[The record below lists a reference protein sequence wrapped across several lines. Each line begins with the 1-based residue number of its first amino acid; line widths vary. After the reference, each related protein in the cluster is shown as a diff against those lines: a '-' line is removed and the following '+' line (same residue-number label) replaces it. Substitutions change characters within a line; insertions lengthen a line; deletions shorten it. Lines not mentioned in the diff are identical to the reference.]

1 MEKLEMNMR
10 GLVACAMA
18 ATLALGGCQQSEE
31 LGGGNESH
39 LVTIMGGQSGYEP
52 AATRSVIGGEL
63 ENGALVMQWAVEDK
77 IGVFSTSAQNSL
89 FTSTNTRPANY
100 TGFVGTKVGTETLEY
115 AYYPYAEGVTDRTRI
130 PVNIPSMQSY
140 TDVNSVAQY
149 DLKASDQLKEQTDG
163 TYECQMK
170 QMACLVRFEI
180 NLHNLAGEIQKQD
193 ENKADAS
200 SEKLQSVSIHSN
212 VNLTGSYTYD
222 LTQLSNGLAPVQGSG
237 DLTLNFTATP
247 SLSGT
252 VVAYAVVAPGK
263 QNGQKLTIDIET
275 DKHKLQLT
283 PTVLCDFEAGSFYV
297 IPLNATVFTNN
308 KVTVETSYPE
318 VTEETANCYMVTQT
332 GEHSF
337 VATQIGN
344 GDKGIVKDKGFHVT
358 SSRILPSSAKLLWQ
372 DTQNFVSDIRLA
384 DGRVY
389 YKANSNVG
397 NAVIAVYS
405 GENGTGD
412 ILWSWHIWG
421 VGNELPADVEITNKA
436 NAKFQ
441 MMDRVLGASSDIST
455 RAMLYQ
461 WGRKDPIP
469 NASAYYVDGESVDI
483 STSFPVTDGTGAT
496 IQTGVRHP
504 ASIIKP
510 TSLPGD
516 WLATANLYLWGDVNE
531 KDQYIWYSSDKYAN
545 AGAGAGWTNQKTIYD
560 PSPVGYRVANKFTF
574 TGFAVNSTGE
584 TPQGNTTS
592 KLEYINYVK
601 YENDGWYFKKNS
613 TDTEG
618 VYFPMTGSR
627 GAGSGSLWVGSG
639 KSAYYTVGYTA
650 SYWTSAI
657 DKNAGQ
663 SSTLAMGPHGTKNTP
678 AGNNSFNSLNTVY
691 CSHRANAYAVRC
703 VRENQ

>member
-1 MEKLEMNMR
+1 MNMR
-10 GLVACAMA
+10 GLMACAMA

-31 LGGGNESH
+31 LGGGNGSH

-63 ENGALVMQWAVEDK
+63 ENGALVMQWAVGDK
-77 IGVFSTSAQNSL
+77 IGVFSTSAQNTL
-89 FTSTNTRPANY
+89 FASTNTRPANY
-100 TGFVGTKVGTETLEY
+100 TGFVGTKVETETLEY

-180 NLHNLAGEIQKQD
+180 NLHNVADEIQKQD

>member
-1 MEKLEMNMR
+1 M
-10 GLVACAMA
+10 
-18 ATLALGGCQQSEE
+18 
-31 LGGGNESH
+31 
-39 LVTIMGGQSGYEP
+39 
-52 AATRSVIGGEL
+52 
-63 ENGALVMQWAVEDK
+63 
-77 IGVFSTSAQNSL
+77 
-89 FTSTNTRPANY
+89 
-100 TGFVGTKVGTETLEY
+100 
-115 AYYPYAEGVTDRTRI
+115 
-130 PVNIPSMQSY
+130 
-140 TDVNSVAQY
+140 
-149 DLKASDQLKEQTDG
+149 KASDQLTEQTDG

-193 ENKADAS
+193 ENNADAS
-200 SEKLQSVSIHSN
+200 SEKLQSVSIHSD

-222 LTQLSNGLAPVQGSG
+222 LTHLSNGLVPVQGSG

-344 GDKGIVKDKGFHVT
+344 GDKGIVKNAQFHVT
-358 SSRILPSSAKLLWQ
+358 STRILPSSAKLLWQ
-372 DTQNFVSDIRLA
+372 DTQNFVSDIRLT

-421 VGNELPADVEITNKA
+421 VGDKVPADVEITNKA

-441 MMDRVLGASSDIST
+441 MMDRVLGSLSAVST
-455 RAMLYQ
+455 SAMLYQ

-469 NASAYYVDGESVDI
+469 NASAYYVDGKSVDI
-483 STSFPVTDGTGAT
+483 STSFPVTDGTGST
-496 IQTGVRHP
+496 ILTGVRNP

-510 TSLPGD
+510 ESLPGD
-516 WLATANLYLWGDVNE
+516 WLTTANNYLWGDVNE
-531 KDQYIWYSSDKYAN
+531 KDQYTWSGNQYAN
-545 AGAGAGWTNQKTIYD
+545 AGAGAGWTSQKTIYD

-574 TGFAVNSTGE
+574 TGFAVNNTGE

-592 KLEYINYVK
+592 KLGYINYVK

-627 GAGSGSLWVGSG
+627 GAGSGSLWTGSG
-639 KSAYYTVGYTA
+639 KSAYNTVGYTA

-657 DKNAGQ
+657 NKNAGQ
-663 SSTLAMGPHGTKNTP
+663 SSTLAMGPHGTENTSSS
-678 AGNNSFNSLNTVY
+678 NNSYNSLNTVDF
-691 CSHRANAYAVRC
+691 SHRANAYAVRC

>member
-1 MEKLEMNMR
+1 MNMR
-10 GLVACAMA
+10 GLMACAMA

-31 LGGGNESH
+31 LGGGNGSH

-149 DLKASDQLKEQTDG
+149 DLKASDQLTEQTDG

-193 ENKADAS
+193 ENNADAS
-200 SEKLQSVSIHSN
+200 SEKLQSVSIHSD

-222 LTQLSNGLAPVQGSG
+222 LTHLSNGLVPVQGSG

-252 VVAYAVVAPGK
+252 VVAYAVVVPGK

-275 DKHKLQLT
+275 NKHKLQLT
-283 PTVLCDFEAGSFYV
+283 PTVQCDFEAGSFYV

-344 GDKGIVKDKGFHVT
+344 GDKGIVKNAQFHVT
-358 SSRILPSSAKLLWQ
+358 STRILPSSAKLLWQ
-372 DTQNFVSDIRLA
+372 DTQNFVSDIRLT

-421 VGNELPADVEITNKA
+421 VGDEAPADVEITNKA

-441 MMDRVLGASSDIST
+441 MMDRVLGSLSAVST
-455 RAMLYQ
+455 SAMLYQ

-469 NASAYYVDGESVDI
+469 NASAYYVDGGSVDI
-483 STSFPVTDGTGAT
+483 STSFPVTDGTGST
-496 IQTGVRHP
+496 ILTGVRNP
-504 ASIIKP
+504 ASIIKQV
-510 TSLPGD
+510 SNSGD
-516 WLATANLYLWGDVNE
+516 WLATANNYLWGDVNE
-531 KDQYIWYSSDKYAN
+531 NDQYTWYTNGKYAN
-545 AGAGAGWTNQKTIYD
+545 AGAGAGWTDQKTIYD

-574 TGFAVNSTGE
+574 TGFAVNNTGE

-592 KLEYINYVK
+592 KLGYINYVK
-601 YENDGWYFKKNS
+601 YENDGWYFKKND

-627 GAGSGSLWVGSG
+627 GAGSGSLMTGSG
-639 KSAYYTVGYTA
+639 KSAYNTVGYTA
-650 SYWTSAI
+650 SYWASSI
-657 DKNAGQ
+657 NKNAGQ
-663 SSTLAMGPHGTKNTP
+663 SSTLEMGPHGTENTSS
-678 AGNNSFNSLNTVY
+678 NYNSYNRLNTVY
-691 CSHRANAYAVRC
+691 LSHRANAYAVRC
-703 VRENQ
+703 VREN

>member
-1 MEKLEMNMR
+1 M
-10 GLVACAMA
+10 
-18 ATLALGGCQQSEE
+18 
-31 LGGGNESH
+31 
-39 LVTIMGGQSGYEP
+39 
-52 AATRSVIGGEL
+52 IGGEL

-100 TGFVGTKVGTETLEY
+100 TSFVGTKVETETLEY

-149 DLKASDQLKEQTDG
+149 DLKASDHLTEQTDG

-193 ENKADAS
+193 ENNADAS
-200 SEKLQSVSIHSN
+200 SEKLQSVSIHSD

-222 LTQLSNGLAPVQGSG
+222 LTHLSNGLVPVQGSG

-275 DKHKLQLT
+275 DKHKLQLI

-344 GDKGIVKDKGFHVT
+344 GDKGIVKNAQFHVT
-358 SSRILPSSAKLLWQ
+358 STRIQPSSAKLLWQ
-372 DTQNFVSDIRLA
+372 DTQNFVSDIRLT

-421 VGNELPADVEITNKA
+421 VGNELPADVEITNMA

-441 MMDRVLGASSDIST
+441 MMDRVLGSLSAVST
-455 RAMLYQ
+455 SAMLYQ

-469 NASAYYVDGESVDI
+469 NASAYYVDGKSVDI
-483 STSFPVTDGTGAT
+483 STSFPVTDGTGST
-496 IQTGVRHP
+496 ILTGVRNP
-504 ASIIKP
+504 ASIIKQV
-510 TSLPGD
+510 SNPGD
-516 WLATANLYLWGDVNE
+516 WLTTANNYLWGDVNE
-531 KDQYIWYSSDKYAN
+531 KDLYTWFSSGKYAN
-545 AGAGAGWTNQKTIYD
+545 AGAGAGWTDQKTIYD

-574 TGFAVNSTGE
+574 TGFAVNNTGE

-592 KLEYINYVK
+592 KLGYINYVK

-627 GAGSGSLWVGSG
+627 GAGSGSLMTGDG
-639 KSAYYTVGYTA
+639 GSAYNTVGYTA
-650 SYWTSAI
+650 FYWASSI

-663 SSTLAMGPHGTKNTP
+663 SSTLKMGPHGTENTSSS
-678 AGNNSFNSLNTVY
+678 NSYNSLNTVD
-691 CSHRANAYAVRC
+691 CSHRAQAYAVRC
-703 VRENQ
+703 VREN

>member
-1 MEKLEMNMR
+1 MNMR
-10 GLVACAMA
+10 GLMACAMA

-31 LGGGNESH
+31 LGGGNGSH

-100 TGFVGTKVGTETLEY
+100 TGFKGTKVATETLEY

-193 ENKADAS
+193 ENNADAS
-200 SEKLQSVSIHSN
+200 SEKLQSVSIHSD

-222 LTQLSNGLAPVQGSG
+222 LTHLSNGLAPVQGSG

-344 GDKGIVKDKGFHVT
+344 GDKGIVKNAQFHVAST
-358 SSRILPSSAKLLWQ
+358 RILPSSAKLLWQ
-372 DTQNFVSDIRLA
+372 DTQNFVSDIRLT

-421 VGNELPADVEITNKA
+421 VGDKAPADVEITNKA

-441 MMDRVLGASSDIST
+441 MMDRVLGSLSAVST
-455 RAMLYQ
+455 SAMLYQ

-483 STSFPVTDGTGAT
+483 FTSFPVTDGTGST
-496 IQTGVRHP
+496 ILTGVRNP
-504 ASIIKP
+504 ASIIQQV
-510 TSLPGD
+510 SNSGD
-516 WLATANLYLWGDVNE
+516 WLTTANNYLWGDVN
-531 KDQYIWYSSDKYAN
+531 KNDQYTWYTNGKYAN
-545 AGAGAGWTNQKTIYD
+545 AGAGAGWTDQKTIYD

-574 TGFAVNSTGE
+574 TGFAVNNTGE

-592 KLEYINYVK
+592 KLGYINYVK
-601 YENDGWYFKKNS
+601 YENDGWYFKKND

-627 GAGSGSLWVGSG
+627 GAGSGSLMTGSG
-639 KSAYYTVGYTA
+639 KSAYNTVGYTA
-650 SYWTSAI
+650 SYWASSI
-657 DKNAGQ
+657 NKNAGQ
-663 SSTLAMGPHGTKNTP
+663 SSTLEMGPHGTENTSS
-678 AGNNSFNSLNTVY
+678 NYNSYNRLNTVY
-691 CSHRANAYAVRC
+691 LSHRANAYAVRC
-703 VRENQ
+703 VREN

>member
-1 MEKLEMNMR
+1 MNMR

-31 LGGGNESH
+31 LGGGNGSH

-63 ENGALVMQWAVEDK
+63 ENGALVMQWAVGDK
-77 IGVFSTSAQNSL
+77 IGVFSTSAQNTL

-100 TGFVGTKVGTETLEY
+100 TGFLGTKVETETLEY

-130 PVNIPSMQSY
+130 PVNIPSLQSY
-140 TDVNSVAQY
+140 TDENSVAQY
-149 DLKASDQLKEQTDG
+149 DLKASDQLTELGNG

-180 NLHNLAGEIQKQD
+180 NLHNVAGEIQKQD

-222 LTQLSNGLAPVQGSG
+222 LTHLSNGLAPVQGSG

>member
-1 MEKLEMNMR
+1 MNMR
-10 GLVACAMA
+10 GLMACAMA

-31 LGGGNESH
+31 LGGGNGSH

-100 TGFVGTKVGTETLEY
+100 TGFKGTKVETETLEY

-149 DLKASDQLKEQTDG
+149 DLKASDKLTKQTDG

-193 ENKADAS
+193 ENNADAS
-200 SEKLQSVSIHSN
+200 SEKLQSVSIRSD

-222 LTQLSNGLAPVQGSG
+222 LTHLSNGLAPVQGSG

-283 PTVLCDFEAGSFYV
+283 PTVQCDFEAGSFYV

-318 VTEETANCYMVTQT
+318 VAEETANCYMVTQA

-344 GDKGIVKDKGFHVT
+344 GDKGIVKNAHFHVT
-358 SSRILPSSAKLLWQ
+358 STRILPSSAKLLWQ
-372 DTQNFVSDIRLA
+372 DTQNFVSDIRLT

-421 VGNELPADVEITNKA
+421 VGDKAPADVEITNKA

-441 MMDRVLGASSDIST
+441 MMDRVLGSLSAVST
-455 RAMLYQ
+455 SAMLYQ

-469 NASAYYVDGESVDI
+469 NASAYYVDGKSVDI
-483 STSFPVTDGTGAT
+483 STSFPVTDGTGST
-496 IQTGVRHP
+496 ILTGVHNP

-510 TSLPGD
+510 VSLPGD
-516 WLATANLYLWGDVNE
+516 WLTTANNYLWGDVNE
-531 KDQYIWYSSDKYAN
+531 KDQYTWYSNGKYAN
-545 AGAGAGWTNQKTIYD
+545 AGAGAGWTDQKTIYD

-592 KLEYINYVK
+592 KLGYINYVK
-601 YENDGWYFKKNS
+601 YENDGWYFKKND

-627 GAGSGSLWVGSG
+627 GAGSGSLMTGSG
-639 KSAYYTVGYTA
+639 KSAYNTVGYTA
-650 SYWTSAI
+650 SYWASSI
-657 DKNAGQ
+657 DKNEGL
-663 SSTLAMGPHGTKNTP
+663 SSTLEMGPHGTENTSS
-678 AGNNSFNSLNTVY
+678 NYNSYNRLNTVD
-691 CSHRANAYAVRC
+691 CSHRAQAYAVRC
-703 VRENQ
+703 VREN

>member
-1 MEKLEMNMR
+1 
-10 GLVACAMA
+10 
-18 ATLALGGCQQSEE
+18 
-31 LGGGNESH
+31 
-39 LVTIMGGQSGYEP
+39 MGGQSGYEP

-89 FTSTNTRPANY
+89 FTSTNTSPANY
-100 TGFVGTKVGTETLEY
+100 TGFVGTKVETETLKY

-149 DLKASDQLKEQTDG
+149 DLKASDQLTEQTNG

-180 NLHNLAGEIQKQD
+180 NLHNVAGEIQKQD

-200 SEKLQSVSIHSN
+200 GEKLQSVSIHSD

-222 LTQLSNGLAPVQGSG
+222 LTHLSNGLVPVQGSG
-237 DLTLNFTATP
+237 DLALNFTATP

-283 PTVLCDFEAGSFYV
+283 PTVLCDFVAGSFYV

-308 KVTVETSYPE
+308 KVTVEANYPE

-344 GDKGIVKDKGFHVT
+344 GDKGIVKNAQFHVAST
-358 SSRILPSSAKLLWQ
+358 RILPSSAKLLWQ

-421 VGNELPADVEITNKA
+421 VGDKLPADVEITNKA

-441 MMDRVLGASSDIST
+441 MMDRVLGSLSAVST
-455 RAMLYQ
+455 SAMLYQ

-469 NASAYYVDGESVDI
+469 NASAYYVDGKSVDI
-483 STSFPVTDGTGAT
+483 STSFPVTDGTGST
-496 IQTGVRHP
+496 ILTGVRNP
-504 ASIIKP
+504 ASIIKQV
-510 TSLPGD
+510 SKPGD
-516 WLATANLYLWGDVNE
+516 WLATANNYLWGDVN
-531 KDQYIWYSSDKYAN
+531 KNDQYTWYSDDKYAN
-545 AGAGAGWTNQKTIYD
+545 AGAGAGWTDQKTIYD

-574 TGFAVNSTGE
+574 TGFAVNNTGE

-592 KLEYINYVK
+592 KLDYINYVK

-627 GAGSGSLWVGSG
+627 GAGSGSLMTGSG
-639 KSAYYTVGYTA
+639 KSAYNTVGYTA
-650 SYWTSAI
+650 SYWASSI
-657 DKNAGQ
+657 NKNAGL
-663 SSTLAMGPHGTKNTP
+663 SSTLEMGPHGTENTSS
-678 AGNNSFNSLNTVY
+678 NYNSYNSLNTVDS
-691 CSHRANAYAVRC
+691 SHRADAYAVRC
-703 VRENQ
+703 VRENP

>member
-1 MEKLEMNMR
+1 MNMR

-31 LGGGNESH
+31 LGGGNGSH

-100 TGFVGTKVGTETLEY
+100 TGFVGTKVETETLEY

-130 PVNIPSMQSY
+130 PVNIPSLQSY

-149 DLKASDQLKEQTDG
+149 DLKASDQLKKQTDG

-180 NLHNLAGEIQKQD
+180 NLHNVAGEIQKQD

-200 SEKLQSVSIHSN
+200 GEKLQSVSIHSD

-222 LTQLSNGLAPVQGSG
+222 LTHLSNGLAPVQGSG

-275 DKHKLQLT
+275 NKHKLQLT

-344 GDKGIVKDKGFHVT
+344 GDKGIVKNAQFHVT
-358 SSRILPSSAKLLWQ
+358 STRILPSSAKLLWQ

-421 VGNELPADVEITNKA
+421 VGNELPADVEITNRA

-441 MMDRVLGASSDIST
+441 MMDRVLGSLSAVST
-455 RAMLYQ
+455 SAMLYQ

-469 NASAYYVDGESVDI
+469 NASAYYVDGKSVDI
-483 STSFPVTDGTGAT
+483 STSFPVTEGTGST
-496 IQTGVRHP
+496 ILTGVRNP
-504 ASIIKP
+504 ASIIQQVSK
-510 TSLPGD
+510 PGD
-516 WLATANLYLWGDVNE
+516 WLTTANNYLWGDVN
-531 KDQYIWYSSDKYAN
+531 KNDQYTWYSNGKYAN
-545 AGAGAGWTNQKTIYD
+545 AGAGVGWTDQKTIYD

-574 TGFAVNSTGE
+574 TGFAVNNTGE

-601 YENDGWYFKKNS
+601 YENNGWYFKKNS

-627 GAGSGSLWVGSG
+627 GAGSGSLMTGSG
-639 KSAYYTVGYTA
+639 KSAY
-650 SYWTSAI
+650 
-657 DKNAGQ
+657 
-663 SSTLAMGPHGTKNTP
+663 TP
-678 AGNNSFNSLNTVY
+678 
-691 CSHRANAYAVRC
+691 
-703 VRENQ
+703 

>member
-1 MEKLEMNMR
+1 
-10 GLVACAMA
+10 
-18 ATLALGGCQQSEE
+18 
-31 LGGGNESH
+31 
-39 LVTIMGGQSGYEP
+39 
-52 AATRSVIGGEL
+52 
-63 ENGALVMQWAVEDK
+63 MQWAVEDK

-100 TGFVGTKVGTETLEY
+100 TSFVGTKVETETLEY

-149 DLKASDQLKEQTDG
+149 DLKASDHLTEQTDG

-193 ENKADAS
+193 ENNADAS
-200 SEKLQSVSIHSN
+200 SEKLQSVSIHSD

-222 LTQLSNGLAPVQGSG
+222 LTHLSNGLVPVQGSG

-275 DKHKLQLT
+275 DKHKLQLI

-344 GDKGIVKDKGFHVT
+344 GDKGIVKNAQFHVT
-358 SSRILPSSAKLLWQ
+358 STRIQPSSAKLLWQ
-372 DTQNFVSDIRLA
+372 DTQNFVSDIRLT

-421 VGNELPADVEITNKA
+421 VGNELPADVEITNMA

-441 MMDRVLGASSDIST
+441 MMDRVLGSLSAVST
-455 RAMLYQ
+455 SAMLYQ

-469 NASAYYVDGESVDI
+469 NASAYYVDGKSVDI
-483 STSFPVTDGTGAT
+483 STSFPVTDGTGST
-496 IQTGVRHP
+496 ILTGVRNP
-504 ASIIKP
+504 ASIIKQV
-510 TSLPGD
+510 SNPGD
-516 WLATANLYLWGDVNE
+516 WLTTANNYLWGDVNE
-531 KDQYIWYSSDKYAN
+531 KDLYTWFSSGKYAN
-545 AGAGAGWTNQKTIYD
+545 AGAGAGWTDQKTIYD

-574 TGFAVNSTGE
+574 TGFAVNNTGE

-592 KLEYINYVK
+592 KLGYINYVK

-627 GAGSGSLWVGSG
+627 GAGSGSLMTGDG
-639 KSAYYTVGYTA
+639 GSAYNTVGYTA
-650 SYWTSAI
+650 FYWASSI

-663 SSTLAMGPHGTKNTP
+663 SSTLKMGPHGTENTSSS
-678 AGNNSFNSLNTVY
+678 NSYNSLNTVD
-691 CSHRANAYAVRC
+691 CSHRAQAYAVRC
-703 VRENQ
+703 VREN

>member
-1 MEKLEMNMR
+1 MNMR
-10 GLVACAMA
+10 GLMACAMA

-31 LGGGNESH
+31 LGGGNGSH

-100 TGFVGTKVGTETLEY
+100 TGFKGTKVETETLEY

-149 DLKASDQLKEQTDG
+149 DLKASDKLTKQTDG

-193 ENKADAS
+193 ENNADAS
-200 SEKLQSVSIHSN
+200 SEKLQSVSIRSD

-222 LTQLSNGLAPVQGSG
+222 LTHLSNGLAPVQGSG

-344 GDKGIVKDKGFHVT
+344 GDKGIVKNAQFHVT
-358 SSRILPSSAKLLWQ
+358 STRILPSSAKLLWQ
-372 DTQNFVSDIRLA
+372 DTQNFVSDIRLT

-421 VGNELPADVEITNKA
+421 VGDKAPADVEITNKA

-441 MMDRVLGASSDIST
+441 MMDRVLGSLSAVST
-455 RAMLYQ
+455 SAMLYQ

-483 STSFPVTDGTGAT
+483 FTSFPVTDGTGST
-496 IQTGVRHP
+496 ILTGVRNP
-504 ASIIKP
+504 ASIIKQV
-510 TSLPGD
+510 SNSGD
-516 WLATANLYLWGDVNE
+516 WLTTANNYLWGDVN
-531 KDQYIWYSSDKYAN
+531 KNDQYTWYTNGKYAN
-545 AGAGAGWTNQKTIYD
+545 AGAGAGWTDQKTIYD

-574 TGFAVNSTGE
+574 TGFAVNNTGE

-592 KLEYINYVK
+592 KLGYINYVK
-601 YENDGWYFKKNS
+601 YENDGWYFKKND

-639 KSAYYTVGYTA
+639 KSAYNTVGYTA

-657 DKNAGQ
+657 NQNEGQ
-663 SSTLAMGPHGTKNTP
+663 SSTLAMGPHGTENTS
-678 AGNNSFNSLNTVY
+678 ASNNSYNSLKTVD
-691 CSHRANAYAVRC
+691 CSHRAQAYAVRC

>member
-10 GLVACAMA
+10 GLMACAMA

-89 FTSTNTRPANY
+89 FTSTNTSPANY
-100 TGFVGTKVGTETLEY
+100 TGFVGTKVETETLEY

-149 DLKASDQLKEQTDG
+149 DLKASDQLTEQTDG

-180 NLHNLAGEIQKQD
+180 NLHNVADEIQKQD

-200 SEKLQSVSIHSN
+200 GEKLLSVSIHSN

-222 LTQLSNGLAPVQGSG
+222 LTHLSNGLVPVQGSG

-275 DKHKLQLT
+275 NKHKLQLT

-344 GDKGIVKDKGFHVT
+344 GDKGIVKNAQFHVT
-358 SSRILPSSAKLLWQ
+358 STRILPSSAKLLWQ
-372 DTQNFVSDIRLA
+372 DTQNFVSDIRLT

-421 VGNELPADVEITNKA
+421 VGDEAPADVEITNKA

-441 MMDRVLGASSDIST
+441 MMDRVLGSLSAVPTS
-455 RAMLYQ
+455 AMLYQ

-469 NASAYYVDGESVDI
+469 NTSAYYVDGKSVDI
-483 STSFPVTDGTGAT
+483 STSFPVTDGTGST
-496 IQTGVRHP
+496 ILTGVRNP

-510 TSLPGD
+510 ESLPGD
-516 WLATANLYLWGDVNE
+516 WLTTANNYLWGDVNE
-531 KDQYIWYSSDKYAN
+531 NDQYTWYSNGKYAN
-545 AGAGAGWTNQKTIYD
+545 AGAGADWTDQKTIYD

-592 KLEYINYVK
+592 KLSYINYVK
-601 YENDGWYFKKNS
+601 YENDGWYFKKND

-639 KSAYYTVGYTA
+639 KSAYNTVGYTA
-650 SYWTSAI
+650 SYWASSI
-657 DKNAGQ
+657 NKNAGQ
-663 SSTLAMGPHGTKNTP
+663 SSTLAMGPHGTENTSSS
-678 AGNNSFNSLNTVY
+678 NNSYNSLNTVDSSY
-691 CSHRANAYAVRC
+691 RANAYAVRC
-703 VRENQ
+703 VREN

>member
-1 MEKLEMNMR
+1 MNMR

-31 LGGGNESH
+31 LGGGNGSH

-100 TGFVGTKVGTETLEY
+100 TGFVGTKVETETLEY

-130 PVNIPSMQSY
+130 PVNIPSLQSY

-149 DLKASDQLKEQTDG
+149 DLKASDQLKKQTDG

-180 NLHNLAGEIQKQD
+180 NLHNVAGEIQKQD

-200 SEKLQSVSIHSN
+200 GEKLQSVSIHSD

-222 LTQLSNGLAPVQGSG
+222 LTHLSNGLAPVQGSG

-275 DKHKLQLT
+275 NKHKLQLT

-344 GDKGIVKDKGFHVT
+344 GDKGIVKNAQFHVT
-358 SSRILPSSAKLLWQ
+358 STRILPSSAKLLWQ

-421 VGNELPADVEITNKA
+421 VGNELPADVEITNRA

-441 MMDRVLGASSDIST
+441 MMDRVLGSLSAVST
-455 RAMLYQ
+455 SAMLYQ

-469 NASAYYVDGESVDI
+469 NASAYYVDGKSVDI
-483 STSFPVTDGTGAT
+483 STSFPVTEGTGST
-496 IQTGVRHP
+496 ILTGVRNP
-504 ASIIKP
+504 ASIIQQVSK
-510 TSLPGD
+510 PGD
-516 WLATANLYLWGDVNE
+516 WLTTANNYLWGDVN
-531 KDQYIWYSSDKYAN
+531 KNDQYTWYSNGKYAN
-545 AGAGAGWTNQKTIYD
+545 AGAGVGWTDQKTIYD

-574 TGFAVNSTGE
+574 TGFAVNNTGE

-601 YENDGWYFKKNS
+601 YENNGWYFKKNS

-627 GAGSGSLWVGSG
+627 GAGSGSLMTGSG
-639 KSAYYTVGYTA
+639 KSAYNTVGYTA
-650 SYWTSAI
+650 SYWASSI
-657 DKNAGQ
+657 NKNAGQ
-663 SSTLAMGPHGTKNTP
+663 SSTLAMGPHGTENTA
-678 AGNNSFNSLNTVY
+678 AGQNSFNWLNTVY
-691 CSHRANAYAVRC
+691 FSYRAQAYAVRC

>member
-1 MEKLEMNMR
+1 MNMR
-10 GLVACAMA
+10 GLMACAMA

-31 LGGGNESH
+31 LGGGNGSH

-200 SEKLQSVSIHSN
+200 GEKLQSVSIHSD

-222 LTQLSNGLAPVQGSG
+222 LTHLSNGLAPVQGSG

-275 DKHKLQLT
+275 DKHKLQFT
-283 PTVLCDFEAGSFYV
+283 PTVLCDFEAGNFYV

-344 GDKGIVKDKGFHVT
+344 GDKGIVKNAQFHVT
-358 SSRILPSSAKLLWQ
+358 STRIQPSSAKLLWQ
-372 DTQNFVSDIRLA
+372 DTQNFVSDIRLTG
-384 DGRVY
+384 GRVY

-421 VGNELPADVEITNKA
+421 VGDEAPADVEITNKA

-441 MMDRVLGASSDIST
+441 MMDRVLGSLSAVST
-455 RAMLYQ
+455 SAMLYQ

-469 NASAYYVDGESVDI
+469 NASAYYVDGKSVDI

-510 TSLPGD
+510 TSLSGD

-531 KDQYIWYSSDKYAN
+531 KDQYTWYSSDKYAN

-613 TDTEG
+613 TDTKG

-678 AGNNSFNSLNTVY
+678 AGNNSFNSLKTVDFSY
-691 CSHRANAYAVRC
+691 RANAYAVRC
-703 VRENQ
+703 VREN

>member
-31 LGGGNESH
+31 LGGGNGSH

-100 TGFVGTKVGTETLEY
+100 TGFVGTKVGTEILEY

-149 DLKASDQLKEQTDG
+149 DLKASDQLTEQTDG

-180 NLHNLAGEIQKQD
+180 NLHNVADEIQKQD

-200 SEKLQSVSIHSN
+200 GEKLLSVSIHSD

-222 LTQLSNGLAPVQGSG
+222 LTQLSNGLASVQGSG

-344 GDKGIVKDKGFHVT
+344 GDKGIVKNAQFHVT
-358 SSRILPSSAKLLWQ
+358 STRILPSSAKLLWQ
-372 DTQNFVSDIRLA
+372 DTQNFVSDIRLT

-421 VGNELPADVEITNKA
+421 VGDEVPVDVEITNKA

-441 MMDRVLGASSDIST
+441 MMDRVLGSLSALST
-455 RAMLYQ
+455 SAMLYQ

-483 STSFPVTDGTGAT
+483 STSFPVTDGTGST
-496 IQTGVRHP
+496 ILTGVRNP
-504 ASIIKP
+504 ASIIQP
-510 TSLPGD
+510 VSLPGD

-531 KDQYIWYSSDKYAN
+531 NDQYTWYSNGKYAN
-545 AGAGAGWTNQKTIYD
+545 AGAGAGWTDQKTIYD

-574 TGFAVNSTGE
+574 TGFAVNNTGE

-592 KLEYINYVK
+592 KLGYINYVK

-627 GAGSGSLWVGSG
+627 GAGSGSLWIGSG
-639 KSAYYTVGYTA
+639 KSAYNTVGYTA
-650 SYWTSAI
+650 SYWASAI
-657 DKNAGQ
+657 NKNAGQ
-663 SSTLAMGPHGTKNTP
+663 SSTLAMGPHGTENTS
-678 AGNNSFNSLNTVY
+678 ASNNSYNSLNTVDFSY
-691 CSHRANAYAVRC
+691 RANAYAVRC
-703 VRENQ
+703 VREN

>member
-1 MEKLEMNMR
+1 MNMR

-31 LGGGNESH
+31 LGGGNGSH

-100 TGFVGTKVGTETLEY
+100 TGFKGTKVETETLEY

-149 DLKASDQLKEQTDG
+149 DLKASDKLTKQTDG

-200 SEKLQSVSIHSN
+200 SEKLQSVSIRSD

-222 LTQLSNGLAPVQGSG
+222 LTHLSNGLVPVQGSG

-344 GDKGIVKDKGFHVT
+344 GDKGIVKNAQFHVT
-358 SSRILPSSAKLLWQ
+358 STRILPSSAKLLWQ
-372 DTQNFVSDIRLA
+372 DTRNFLSDIRLT

-421 VGNELPADVEITNKA
+421 VGDKAPADVEITNKA

-441 MMDRVLGASSDIST
+441 MMDRVLGSLSAVST
-455 RAMLYQ
+455 SAMLYQ

-469 NASAYYVDGESVDI
+469 NASAYYVDGKSVDI
-483 STSFPVTDGTGAT
+483 STSFPVTDGAGST
-496 IQTGVRHP
+496 ILTGVCNP
-504 ASIIKP
+504 ASIIQQV
-510 TSLPGD
+510 SNSGD
-516 WLATANLYLWGDVNE
+516 WLTTANNYLWGDVNE
-531 KDQYIWYSSDKYAN
+531 NDQYTWYTNGKYAN
-545 AGAGAGWTNQKTIYD
+545 AGAGAGWTDQKTIYD

-574 TGFAVNSTGE
+574 TGFAVNNTGE

-592 KLEYINYVK
+592 KLGYINYVK

-639 KSAYYTVGYTA
+639 KSAYNTVGYTA
-650 SYWTSAI
+650 SYWASSI
-657 DKNAGQ
+657 NKNEGQ
-663 SSTLAMGPHGTKNTP
+663 SSALEMGPHGTENTSSS
-678 AGNNSFNSLNTVY
+678 NNSYNSLNTVDFSY
-691 CSHRANAYAVRC
+691 RANAYAVRC
-703 VRENQ
+703 VRENE

>member
-1 MEKLEMNMR
+1 MNMR
-10 GLVACAMA
+10 GLMACAMA

-100 TGFVGTKVGTETLEY
+100 TGFKGTKVATETLEY

-193 ENKADAS
+193 ENNADAS
-200 SEKLQSVSIHSN
+200 SEKLQLVSIRSD

-222 LTQLSNGLAPVQGSG
+222 LTHLSNGLVPVQGSG

-283 PTVLCDFEAGSFYV
+283 PTVQCDFEAGSFYV

-318 VTEETANCYMVTQT
+318 VAEETANCYMVTQA

-344 GDKGIVKDKGFHVT
+344 GDKGIVKNAQFHVT
-358 SSRILPSSAKLLWQ
+358 STRILPSSAKLLWQ
-372 DTQNFVSDIRLA
+372 DTQNFVSDIRLT

-421 VGNELPADVEITNKA
+421 VGDKAPADVEITNKA

-441 MMDRVLGASSDIST
+441 MMDRVLGSLSAVST
-455 RAMLYQ
+455 SAMLYQ

-469 NASAYYVDGESVDI
+469 NASAYYVDGKLVDI
-483 STSFPVTDGTGAT
+483 STSFPVTDGTGST
-496 IQTGVRHP
+496 ILTGVRNP
-504 ASIIKP
+504 ASIIKQV
-510 TSLPGD
+510 SNSGD
-516 WLATANLYLWGDVNE
+516 WLTTANNYLWGDVNE
-531 KDQYIWYSSDKYAN
+531 NDQYTWYTNGKYAN
-545 AGAGAGWTNQKTIYD
+545 AGAGAGWTDQKTIYD

-574 TGFAVNSTGE
+574 TGFAVNNTGE

-592 KLEYINYVK
+592 KLGYINYVK
-601 YENDGWYFKKNS
+601 YENDGWYFKKND

-627 GAGSGSLWVGSG
+627 GAGSGSLMTGDG
-639 KSAYYTVGYTA
+639 GSAYNTVGYTA

-657 DKNAGQ
+657 NKNAGQ
-663 SSTLAMGPHGTKNTP
+663 SSTLAMGPHGTENTSSI
-678 AGNNSFNSLNTVY
+678 NNSYNSLNTVDFSY
-691 CSHRANAYAVRC
+691 RANAYAVRC
-703 VRENQ
+703 VRENE

>member
-1 MEKLEMNMR
+1 MNMR
-10 GLVACAMA
+10 GLMACAMA

-89 FTSTNTRPANY
+89 FTSTNTSPANY
-100 TGFVGTKVGTETLEY
+100 TGFVGTKVETETLEY

-149 DLKASDQLKEQTDG
+149 DLKASDQLTEQTDG

-180 NLHNLAGEIQKQD
+180 NLHNVADEIQKQD

-200 SEKLQSVSIHSN
+200 GEKLLSVSIHSN

-222 LTQLSNGLAPVQGSG
+222 LTHLSNGLVPVQDSG

-263 QNGQKLTIDIET
+263 QNGQKLTINIET
-275 DKHKLQLT
+275 NKHKLQLT

-344 GDKGIVKDKGFHVT
+344 GDKGIVKNAQFHVT
-358 SSRILPSSAKLLWQ
+358 STRILPSSAKLLWQ
-372 DTQNFVSDIRLA
+372 DTQNFVSDIRLT

-421 VGNELPADVEITNKA
+421 VGDKAPADVEITNRA

-441 MMDRVLGASSDIST
+441 MMDRVLGSLSAVST
-455 RAMLYQ
+455 SAMLYQ

-469 NASAYYVDGESVDI
+469 NASAYYVDGKSVDI
-483 STSFPVTDGTGAT
+483 STSFPVTDGTGST
-496 IQTGVRHP
+496 ILTGVRNP

-510 TSLPGD
+510 ESLPGD
-516 WLATANLYLWGDVNE
+516 WLTTANNYLWGDVNE
-531 KDQYIWYSSDKYAN
+531 NDQYTWYSNGKYAN
-545 AGAGAGWTNQKTIYD
+545 AGAGADWTDQKTIYD

-574 TGFAVNSTGE
+574 TGFAVNNSGE

-592 KLEYINYVK
+592 KLGYINYVK

-639 KSAYYTVGYTA
+639 KSAYNTVGYTA
-650 SYWTSAI
+650 SYWASAI
-657 DKNAGQ
+657 NKNAGQ
-663 SSTLAMGPHGTKNTP
+663 SSTLAMEPHGTENTSSS
-678 AGNNSFNSLNTVY
+678 NNSYNSLKTVD
-691 CSHRANAYAVRC
+691 CSYRANAYAVRC

>member
-1 MEKLEMNMR
+1 M
-10 GLVACAMA
+10 
-18 ATLALGGCQQSEE
+18 
-31 LGGGNESH
+31 
-39 LVTIMGGQSGYEP
+39 
-52 AATRSVIGGEL
+52 
-63 ENGALVMQWAVEDK
+63 
-77 IGVFSTSAQNSL
+77 
-89 FTSTNTRPANY
+89 
-100 TGFVGTKVGTETLEY
+100 
-115 AYYPYAEGVTDRTRI
+115 
-130 PVNIPSMQSY
+130 
-140 TDVNSVAQY
+140 
-149 DLKASDQLKEQTDG
+149 
-163 TYECQMK
+163 
-170 QMACLVRFEI
+170 
-180 NLHNLAGEIQKQD
+180 
-193 ENKADAS
+193 
-200 SEKLQSVSIHSN
+200 
-212 VNLTGSYTYD
+212 
-222 LTQLSNGLAPVQGSG
+222 
-237 DLTLNFTATP
+237 
-247 SLSGT
+247 
-252 VVAYAVVAPGK
+252 
-263 QNGQKLTIDIET
+263 
-275 DKHKLQLT
+275 
-283 PTVLCDFEAGSFYV
+283 LCDFEAGSFYV

-344 GDKGIVKDKGFHVT
+344 GDKGIVKNAQFHVT

-372 DTQNFVSDIRLA
+372 DTQNFVSDIRLT

-421 VGNELPADVEITNKA
+421 VGDKQPADVEITNKA

-516 WLATANLYLWGDVNE
+516 WLATANNYLWGDVN
-531 KDQYIWYSSDKYAN
+531 KNDQYIWYSDGKYAN
-545 AGAGAGWTNQKTIYD
+545 AGAGAGWTDQKTIYD

-657 DKNAGQ
+657 NKNAGQ
-663 SSTLAMGPHGTKNTP
+663 SCTLQMGPHGTENTS
-678 AGNNSFNSLNTVY
+678 AGYNSLNSLNTVD
-691 CSHRANAYAVRC
+691 CSYRANAYAVRC
-703 VRENQ
+703 VREN

>member
-1 MEKLEMNMR
+1 MNMR
-10 GLVACAMA
+10 GLMACAMA

-31 LGGGNESH
+31 LGGGNGSH

-100 TGFVGTKVGTETLEY
+100 TGFKGTKVETETLEY

-130 PVNIPSMQSY
+130 PVNIPSMQIY

-149 DLKASDQLKEQTDG
+149 DLKASDQLTKQTDG

-193 ENKADAS
+193 ENNADAS
-200 SEKLQSVSIHSN
+200 SEKLQSVSIHSD

-222 LTQLSNGLAPVQGSG
+222 LTHLSNGLVPVQGSG

-344 GDKGIVKDKGFHVT
+344 GDKGIVKNAQFHVT
-358 SSRILPSSAKLLWQ
+358 STRILPSSAKLLWQ
-372 DTQNFVSDIRLA
+372 DTQNFVSDIRLT

-421 VGNELPADVEITNKA
+421 VGDKAPADVEITNKA

-441 MMDRVLGASSDIST
+441 MMDRVLGSLSAVST
-455 RAMLYQ
+455 SAMLYQ

-469 NASAYYVDGESVDI
+469 NASAYYVDGKSVDI
-483 STSFPVTDGTGAT
+483 STSFPVTDGTGST
-496 IQTGVRHP
+496 ILTGVRNP
-504 ASIIKP
+504 ASIIQQV
-510 TSLPGD
+510 SNSGD
-516 WLATANLYLWGDVNE
+516 WLTTANNYLWGDVN
-531 KDQYIWYSSDKYAN
+531 KNDQYTWFSDNKYAN
-545 AGAGAGWTNQKTIYD
+545 AGAGAGWTDQKTIYD

-574 TGFAVNSTGE
+574 TGFAVNNTGE

-592 KLEYINYVK
+592 KLSYINYVK

-627 GAGSGSLWVGSG
+627 GAGSGSLMTGDNG
-639 KSAYYTVGYTA
+639 SAYNTVGYTA
-650 SYWTSAI
+650 SYWASSI
-657 DKNAGQ
+657 NKNAGQ
-663 SSTLAMGPHGTKNTP
+663 SSTLAMGPHGTENTSSS
-678 AGNNSFNSLNTVY
+678 NNSYNSLNTVDFSY
-691 CSHRANAYAVRC
+691 RANAYAVRC
-703 VRENQ
+703 VRENE

>member
-1 MEKLEMNMR
+1 MNMR
-10 GLVACAMA
+10 GLMACAMA

-31 LGGGNESH
+31 LGGGIESH

-100 TGFVGTKVGTETLEY
+100 TGFKGTKVATETLEY

-149 DLKASDQLKEQTDG
+149 DLKASGQLKEQTDG

-193 ENKADAS
+193 ENNADAS
-200 SEKLQSVSIHSN
+200 SEKLQSVSIHSD

-222 LTQLSNGLAPVQGSG
+222 LTHLSNGLVPVQGSG

-283 PTVLCDFEAGSFYV
+283 PIVQCDFEAGSFYV

-344 GDKGIVKDKGFHVT
+344 GDKGIVKNAQFHVT
-358 SSRILPSSAKLLWQ
+358 STRILPSSAKLLWQ
-372 DTQNFVSDIRLA
+372 DTQNFVSDIRLT

-421 VGNELPADVEITNKA
+421 VGDELPADVEITNKA

-441 MMDRVLGASSDIST
+441 MMDRVLGSLSAVST
-455 RAMLYQ
+455 SAMLYQ

-483 STSFPVTDGTGAT
+483 STSFPVTDGTGST
-496 IQTGVRHP
+496 ILTGVRNP
-504 ASIIKP
+504 ASIIKQV
-510 TSLPGD
+510 SNPGD
-516 WLATANLYLWGDVNE
+516 WLATANNYLWGDVN
-531 KDQYIWYSSDKYAN
+531 KNDQYTWYSDNKYAN
-545 AGAGAGWTNQKTIYD
+545 AGAGAGWTDQKTIYD

-592 KLEYINYVK
+592 KLGYINYVK
-601 YENDGWYFKKNS
+601 YENDGWYFKKND

-627 GAGSGSLWVGSG
+627 GAGSGSLMTGDGS
-639 KSAYYTVGYTA
+639 SAYNTVGYTA
-650 SYWTSAI
+650 SYWASSI
-657 DKNAGQ
+657 DKNEGQ
-663 SSTLAMGPHGTKNTP
+663 SSTLEMGPHGTENTSS
-678 AGNNSFNSLNTVY
+678 NYNSYNRLNTVD
-691 CSHRANAYAVRC
+691 CSHRAQAYAVRC
-703 VRENQ
+703 VREN

>member
-1 MEKLEMNMR
+1 MNMR
-10 GLVACAMA
+10 GLMACAMA

-31 LGGGNESH
+31 LGGGNGSH

-100 TGFVGTKVGTETLEY
+100 TGFKGTKVATETLEY

-149 DLKASDQLKEQTDG
+149 DLKASDKLTKQTDG

-193 ENKADAS
+193 ENNADAS
-200 SEKLQSVSIHSN
+200 SEKLQSVSIHSD

-222 LTQLSNGLAPVQGSG
+222 LTHLSNGLAPVQGSG

-283 PTVLCDFEAGSFYV
+283 PTVQCDFEAGSFYV

-344 GDKGIVKDKGFHVT
+344 GDKGIVKNAQFHVT
-358 SSRILPSSAKLLWQ
+358 STRILPSSAKLLWQ
-372 DTQNFVSDIRLA
+372 DTQNFVSDIRLT

-421 VGNELPADVEITNKA
+421 VGDKAPADVEITNKA

-441 MMDRVLGASSDIST
+441 MMDRVLGSLSAVST
-455 RAMLYQ
+455 SAMLYQ
-461 WGRKDPIP
+461 WGRKDPFP
-469 NASAYYVDGESVDI
+469 NASAYYVDGKSVDI
-483 STSFPVTDGTGAT
+483 STSFPVTDGTGST
-496 IQTGVRHP
+496 ILTGVRNP
-504 ASIIKP
+504 ASIIKQV
-510 TSLPGD
+510 SNSGD
-516 WLATANLYLWGDVNE
+516 WLATANNYLWGDVNE
-531 KDQYIWYSSDKYAN
+531 NDQYTWYSNGKYAN
-545 AGAGAGWTNQKTIYD
+545 AGAGAGWTDQKTIYD

-592 KLEYINYVK
+592 KLGYINYVK
-601 YENDGWYFKKNS
+601 YENDGWYFKKND

-627 GAGSGSLWVGSG
+627 GAGSGSLWTGDNG
-639 KSAYYTVGYTA
+639 SAYNTVGYTA
-650 SYWTSAI
+650 FYWASSI
-657 DKNAGQ
+657 NKNAGQ
-663 SSTLAMGPHGTKNTP
+663 SSTLAMGPHGTENTS
-678 AGNNSFNSLNTVY
+678 ANYNSYNWLNTVY
-691 CSHRANAYAVRC
+691 LSPRAQAYAVRC
-703 VRENQ
+703 VREN

>member
-1 MEKLEMNMR
+1 MEKLKMNMR
-10 GLVACAMA
+10 GLMACAMA

-39 LVTIMGGQSGYEP
+39 LVTIMGGQPGYEP

-63 ENGALVMQWAVEDK
+63 ENGALVMQWAVGDK
-77 IGVFSTSAQNSL
+77 IGVFSTCAQNSL

-100 TGFVGTKVGTETLEY
+100 TGFVGTKVETETLEY

-130 PVNIPSMQSY
+130 PVNIPSLQSY
-140 TDVNSVAQY
+140 TDENSVAQY
-149 DLKASDQLKEQTDG
+149 DLKASDQLTELEDG

-180 NLHNLAGEIQKQD
+180 NLLNVAGEIQKQD

-200 SEKLQSVSIHSN
+200 SEKLQSVSIHSD

-222 LTQLSNGLAPVQGSG
+222 LTHLSNGLVPVQGSG

-252 VVAYAVVAPGK
+252 VVAYAVVVPGK

-275 DKHKLQLT
+275 NKHKLQLT

-308 KVTVETSYPE
+308 KVTVETNYPE

-344 GDKGIVKDKGFHVT
+344 GDKGIVKDAGFHVT

-504 ASIIKP
+504 ASIIKS
-510 TSLPGD
+510 TSQTGD
-516 WLATANLYLWGDVNE
+516 WLANANLYLWGDKNE
-531 KDQYIWYSSDKYAN
+531 NDYFNWYSSGKYTN

-584 TPQGNTTS
+584 TPQGSTTS

-627 GAGSGSLWVGSG
+627 GASDGSPWVNSG
-639 KSAYYTVGYTA
+639 TSSAYNTVGYTA

-657 DKNAGQ
+657 NKNEAQ

-678 AGNNSFNSLNTVY
+678 AGNNSFNSLKTVE
-691 CSHRANAYAVRC
+691 CSYRANAYAVRC
-703 VRENQ
+703 VREN

>member
-1 MEKLEMNMR
+1 MNMR

-31 LGGGNESH
+31 LGGGNGSH

-149 DLKASDQLKEQTDG
+149 DLKASDQLTEQTDG

-180 NLHNLAGEIQKQD
+180 NLHNVADEIQKQD

-200 SEKLQSVSIHSN
+200 GEKLLSVSIHSD

-222 LTQLSNGLAPVQGSG
+222 LTQLSNGLASVQGSG

-344 GDKGIVKDKGFHVT
+344 GDKGIVKNAQFHVT
-358 SSRILPSSAKLLWQ
+358 STRILPSSAKLLWQ

-421 VGNELPADVEITNKA
+421 VGNELPADVEITNMA

-441 MMDRVLGASSDIST
+441 MMDRVLGSLSAVST
-455 RAMLYQ
+455 SAMLYQ

-469 NASAYYVDGESVDI
+469 NASAYYVDGKSVDI
-483 STSFPVTDGTGAT
+483 STSFPVTDGTGST
-496 IQTGVRHP
+496 ILTGVRNP
-504 ASIIKP
+504 ASIIKQV
-510 TSLPGD
+510 SNPGD
-516 WLATANLYLWGDVNE
+516 WLTTANNYLWGDVNE
-531 KDQYIWYSSDKYAN
+531 KDLYTWFSSGKYAN
-545 AGAGAGWTNQKTIYD
+545 AGAGAGWTDQKTIYD

-574 TGFAVNSTGE
+574 TGFAVNNTGE

-592 KLEYINYVK
+592 KLDYINYVK
-601 YENDGWYFKKNS
+601 YENNGWYFKKNS

-627 GAGSGSLWVGSG
+627 GAGSGSLMTGSG
-639 KSAYYTVGYTA
+639 KSAYNTVGYTA
-650 SYWTSAI
+650 SYWASSI
-657 DKNAGQ
+657 NKNAGQ
-663 SSTLAMGPHGTKNTP
+663 SSTLEMGPHGTENTS
-678 AGNNSFNSLNTVY
+678 AGNNSYNSLNTVDFSY
-691 CSHRANAYAVRC
+691 RANAYAVRC
-703 VRENQ
+703 VREN

>member
-1 MEKLEMNMR
+1 MNMR

-31 LGGGNESH
+31 LGGGNGSH

-63 ENGALVMQWAVEDK
+63 ENGALVMQWAVGDK
-77 IGVFSTSAQNSL
+77 IGVFSTSAQNTL

-100 TGFVGTKVGTETLEY
+100 TGFLGTKVETETLEY

-130 PVNIPSMQSY
+130 PVNIPSLQSY
-140 TDVNSVAQY
+140 TDENSVAQY
-149 DLKASDQLKEQTDG
+149 DLKASDQLTELGNG

-180 NLHNLAGEIQKQD
+180 NLHNVAGEIQKQD

-222 LTQLSNGLAPVQGSG
+222 LTHLSNGLAPVQGSG

-283 PTVLCDFEAGSFYV
+283 PTALCDFEAGSFYV

-308 KVTVETSYPE
+308 TVTVETSYPE

-344 GDKGIVKDKGFHVT
+344 GDKGIVKNAGFHVT

-441 MMDRVLGASSDIST
+441 MMDRVLGSLSAVST
-455 RAMLYQ
+455 SAMLYQ

-516 WLATANLYLWGDVNE
+516 WLAEANLYLWGDVNE
-531 KDQYIWYSSDKYAN
+531 KDQYTWYSSDKYAN

-627 GAGSGSLWVGSG
+627 GAGSGSLMTGSG
-639 KSAYYTVGYTA
+639 KSAYNTVGYTA
-650 SYWTSAI
+650 SYWASSI
-657 DKNAGQ
+657 NKNAGQ
-663 SSTLAMGPHGTKNTP
+663 SSKLEMGPHGTENTAAGKNSY
-678 AGNNSFNSLNTVY
+678 NRLNTVY

>member
-31 LGGGNESH
+31 LGGGNGSH

-77 IGVFSTSAQNSL
+77 IGVFSTSAQNSP

-180 NLHNLAGEIQKQD
+180 NLHNVAGEIQKQD
-193 ENKADAS
+193 ENNADAS

-222 LTQLSNGLAPVQGSG
+222 LTHLSNGLAPVQGSG

-283 PTVLCDFEAGSFYV
+283 PTALCDFEAGSFYV
-297 IPLNATVFTNN
+297 IPLNAMVFTNN
-308 KVTVETSYPE
+308 TVTVETSYPE

-344 GDKGIVKDKGFHVT
+344 GDKGIVKNAQFHVT
-358 SSRILPSSAKLLWQ
+358 STRILPSSAKLLWQ
-372 DTQNFVSDIRLA
+372 DTQNFVSDIRLT

-421 VGNELPADVEITNKA
+421 VGDEAPADVEITNKA

-441 MMDRVLGASSDIST
+441 MMDRVLGSLSAVST
-455 RAMLYQ
+455 SAMLYQ

-469 NASAYYVDGESVDI
+469 NASAYYVDGKSVDI

-504 ASIIKP
+504 ASIIQQV
-510 TSLPGD
+510 SNSGD
-516 WLATANLYLWGDVNE
+516 WLATANNYLWGDVN
-531 KDQYIWYSSDKYAN
+531 KNDQYTWYSNGKYAN

-678 AGNNSFNSLNTVY
+678 AGNNSFNSLNTVDF
-691 CSHRANAYAVRC
+691 SHRANAYAVRC

>member
-1 MEKLEMNMR
+1 MNMR

-31 LGGGNESH
+31 LGGGNGSH
-39 LVTIMGGQSGYEP
+39 LVTIMGGQPGYEP

-100 TGFVGTKVGTETLEY
+100 TGFVGTKVETETLEY

-130 PVNIPSMQSY
+130 PVNIPSLQSY

-149 DLKASDQLKEQTDG
+149 DLKASDQLKKQTDG

-180 NLHNLAGEIQKQD
+180 NLHNVAGEIQKQD

-200 SEKLQSVSIHSN
+200 GEKLQSVSIHSD

-222 LTQLSNGLAPVQGSG
+222 LTHLSNGLAPVQGSG

-252 VVAYAVVAPGK
+252 VVAYAVVTPGK
-263 QNGQKLTIDIET
+263 QKGQKLTIDIET
-275 DKHKLQLT
+275 NKHKLQLT

-344 GDKGIVKDKGFHVT
+344 GDKGIVKNAQFHVT
-358 SSRILPSSAKLLWQ
+358 STRILPSSAKLLWQ

-421 VGNELPADVEITNKA
+421 VGNELPADVEITNRA

-441 MMDRVLGASSDIST
+441 MMDRVLGSLSAVST
-455 RAMLYQ
+455 SAMLYQ

-469 NASAYYVDGESVDI
+469 NASAYYVDGKSVDI
-483 STSFPVTDGTGAT
+483 STSFPVTEGTGST
-496 IQTGVRHP
+496 ILTGVRNP
-504 ASIIKP
+504 ASIIQQVSK
-510 TSLPGD
+510 PGD
-516 WLATANLYLWGDVNE
+516 WLTTANNYLWGDVN
-531 KDQYIWYSSDKYAN
+531 KNDQYTWYSNGKYAN
-545 AGAGAGWTNQKTIYD
+545 AGAGAGWTDQKTIYD

-574 TGFAVNSTGE
+574 TGFAVNNTGE

-627 GAGSGSLWVGSG
+627 GAGSGSLMTGSG
-639 KSAYYTVGYTA
+639 KSAYNTVGYTA
-650 SYWTSAI
+650 SYWASAI
-657 DKNAGQ
+657 NKNAGQ
-663 SSTLAMGPHGTKNTP
+663 SSTLKMGPHGTENTA
-678 AGNNSFNSLNTVY
+678 AGKNSFNSLNTVD
-691 CSHRANAYAVRC
+691 CSYRANAYAVRC